1 VARNLH
7 SNGIHE
13 HEDVTPSGNEPTS
26 AAVSGGHDDRETRRF
41 WCNRDAFDLFSGYHY
56 RRGIGRILAVFLV
69 GRLYLFLRLRF
80 VSRYFGDER
89 RAPHRSRRA
98 QFRAT
103 RQIISSGA
111 KNGDAYM
118 FVILG
123 ATGKVGRMTI
133 KKLRAQGAP
142 VRAVVR
148 KSSNVDDLNALGCEI
163 AVADLSEAAA
173 IKSAI
178 WGAEAVQVICPVQAQ
193 AADAAGEMAKTID
206 VIAGALTEVRPARVL
221 AISDY
226 GAQVSEGTG
235 ITMAFYYLEAQF
247 RGLPSA
253 VTFLRSA
260 EHMQNWG
267 RVMKVATE
275 TGVLPSLH
283 HPLSKRFPTVSALD
297 VGSVAAELLTDG
309 TTAAEPRIVHVE
321 GPRRYDA
328 IEAAATLSKIIG
340 REIVARELPQSDW
353 IPTLTRAGAGPS
365 YAKLVFELYVA
376 HNAGRIDVEPGATD
390 VRFGATELRDVFVG
404 LLGR

>member
-1 VARNLH
+1 
-7 SNGIHE
+7 
-13 HEDVTPSGNEPTS
+13 
-26 AAVSGGHDDRETRRF
+26 
-41 WCNRDAFDLFSGYHY
+41 
-56 RRGIGRILAVFLV
+56 
-69 GRLYLFLRLRF
+69 
-80 VSRYFGDER
+80 
-89 RAPHRSRRA
+89 
-98 QFRAT
+98 
-103 RQIISSGA
+103 
-111 KNGDAYM
+111 M

-123 ATGKVGRMTI
+123 ATGKAGRMTI

-148 KSSNVDDLNALGCEI
+148 KSSYVEDLIALGCEV

-173 IKSAI
+173 VKSAI
-178 WGAEAVQVICPVQAQ
+178 GGAEAVQVICPVRAQ
-193 AADAAGEMAKTID
+193 AEDAAAEMASTID
-206 VIAGALTEVRPARVL
+206 AIANALAEVRPARVL

-235 ITMAFYYLEAQF
+235 ITMVFHYLEAQF
-247 RGLPSA
+247 RALPSA

-260 EHMQNWG
+260 EHMQNWS
-267 RVMKVATE
+267 RVIKIGAE

-283 HPLSKRFPTVSALD
+283 HPVSKRFPTVSASD
-297 VGSVAAELLTDG
+297 VGSIAAELLTDG

-328 IEAAATLSKIIG
+328 IEVATTLGNIIG

-365 YAKLVFELYVA
+365 YARLVFELYVA

-390 VRFGATELRDVFVG
+390 IRFGTTELRDVFVS
-404 LLGR
+404 LPGR